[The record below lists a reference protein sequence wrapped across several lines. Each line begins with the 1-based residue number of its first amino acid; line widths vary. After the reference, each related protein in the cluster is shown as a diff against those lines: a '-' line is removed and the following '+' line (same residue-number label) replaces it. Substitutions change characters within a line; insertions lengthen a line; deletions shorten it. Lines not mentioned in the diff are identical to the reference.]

1 MIKLF
6 ILITLFATFLNSQ
19 SLEIW
24 NEIQVGKT
32 HAIKSKKGES
42 LLNND
47 YIYKWT
53 APMNH
58 PDPSIE
64 FENNP
69 KYEINGNSYLFTPNS
84 PGTYIIKLDITD
96 IDHNILFRENYFYN
110 VIGTKKTNSIIS
122 STKTET
128 INDNKESVKEEKEE
142 KIYSQNDNID
152 KRFTIQVAVWQTIEK
167 AIEDKE
173 YLKSIGYD
181 AYIEEKKQEN
191 NVIIYRV
198 RVGSFSNKELAKSTR
213 DSLLK
218 KESIRWGKELW
229 IANTK

>member
-6 ILITLFATFLNSQ
+6 IFISLFATFLNSQ

-96 IDHNILFRENYFYN
+96 IDHNILFREDYFYN
-110 VIGTKKTNSIIS
+110 VIGRKKTNSIIS

-128 INDNKESVKEEKEE
+128 IKKHYVNILNVKSLPSINIYLFANYVGVLLLVFTNLLSVF
-142 KIYSQNDNID
+142 ISY
-152 KRFTIQVAVWQTIEK
+152 
-167 AIEDKE
+167 
-173 YLKSIGYD
+173 
-181 AYIEEKKQEN
+181 
-191 NVIIYRV
+191 
-198 RVGSFSNKELAKSTR
+198 
-213 DSLLK
+213 
-218 KESIRWGKELW
+218 
-229 IANTK
+229 